1 MDEFIGFTCCICH
14 NDVSGYG
21 NNPEPVNNDDD
32 AECCDDCNGMY
43 VIPARMLQL
52 RSRGQSS
59 IQWRNASVYRLSC
72 KKYALLLFT
81 HEGDSAYLL

>member
-52 RSRGQSS
+52 TG
-59 IQWRNASVYRLSC
+59 
-72 KKYALLLFT
+72 
-81 HEGDSAYLL
+81 

>member
-14 NDVSGYG
+14 NDVSGDG

-32 AECCDDCNGMY
+32 EECCDDCNGMY

-52 RSRGQSS
+52 MG
-59 IQWRNASVYRLSC
+59 
-72 KKYALLLFT
+72 
-81 HEGDSAYLL
+81 